1 MANNIRTAFGVVT
14 GPRAHWWWLHV
25 QAPLSQKGSSG
36 DTLARLRGHSGLAQ
50 RGKGYP
56 VPWGRTPREPNRKC
70 PFVRLEQRP
79 SNVNPVYSKGG
90 GASSN
95 MQAPRAKGKAKV
107 AGNEKRDVSK
117 ETCFPW
123 NDGKCSHGPCP
134 NGRMH
139 NCKLCGGNHRA
150 PDCSKNKAKGKGKA
164 SSGNGGGNG
173 GGTRKRKARGTAGAS
188 FKK

>member
-1 MANNIRTAFGVVT
+1 M
-14 GPRAHWWWLHV
+14 
-25 QAPLSQKGSSG
+25 
-36 DTLARLRGHSGLAQ
+36 
-50 RGKGYP
+50 
-56 VPWGRTPREPNRKC
+56 
-70 PFVRLEQRP
+70 
-79 SNVNPVYSKGG
+79 NPVYSKGG

-95 MQAPRAKGKAKV
+95 MQAPKAKGKAKV

-164 SSGNGGGNG
+164 SSSNGGGNG
-173 GGTRKRKARGTAGAS
+173 GDDGTGNGGGAVNDNGQNNGDVNGGGS
-188 FKK
+188 GDANVDGNGD